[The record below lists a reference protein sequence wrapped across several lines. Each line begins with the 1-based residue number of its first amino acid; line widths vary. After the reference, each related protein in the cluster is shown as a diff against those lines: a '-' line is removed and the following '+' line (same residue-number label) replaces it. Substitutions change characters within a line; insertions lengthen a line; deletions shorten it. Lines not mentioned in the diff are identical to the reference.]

1 MKEKLKHI
9 AVIACLL
16 PLLFLNIKDSHDWGD
31 DFAQYLIEAKNILEH
46 RPLGENNFIANPNF
60 VLGPNCYPPGFPL
73 IVALSSPLT
82 DMGMCG
88 LNVLISFFLLL
99 IGYFSFLLL
108 CKWFHFMPAIVFSL
122 IIVYNPLVLQLKNG
136 VLSDYPFTAMLLLFF
151 LIYLFE
157 DKKRS
162 HFILLGFILAF
173 AVNTRV
179 VGWILVSAV
188 IAETVYKLF
197 IRYYRQKQF
206 DKPYMMNKLYLLI
219 SFAVFHLLFYV
230 IFPQSIIYYDNPVQ
244 VPFFDRLILNANY
257 NYGALKHFFSCYDEG
272 FLNVLISYGVVFT
285 ALIGMFI
292 FIFKPDSLKPT
303 ILLFFFL
310 GYVLSILIHQYSD
323 TGIRLVIPIITIVL
337 FFALYALMLFLSHVP
352 YREYIAFCLG
362 LIVLLCYKQNSS
374 IILKSKHEIPGPYGT
389 EAALTFDFINKNASH
404 KDVILF
410 SKPRALTYFT
420 GKKTTINSEERSRDF
435 IKEELAKIDPAFVLI
450 NKEITD
456 DSTKTYFSRPLKE
469 WKEVYTSENF
479 KLYKNL
485 LHSHN

>member
-16 PLLFLNIKDSHDWGD
+16 PLLFLNIKDTHDWGD
-31 DFAQYLIEAKNILEH
+31 DFAQYLKEAKNILEH
-46 RPLGENNFIANPNF
+46 KPLCESNFIANPNF

-73 IVALSSPLT
+73 IVALTSPIT
-82 DMGMCG
+82 NIEMRG

-108 CKWFHFMPAIVFSL
+108 CKWFHFLPAFVFSL
-122 IIVYNPLVLQLKNG
+122 IIVYNPLALQLKNA
-136 VLSDYPFTAMLLLFF
+136 VLSDYPFAAMLLLFF

-162 HFILLGFILAF
+162 HFILLGLILAF

-179 VGWILVSAV
+179 VGWILVMAV
-188 IAETVYKLF
+188 IAETGFKIF
-197 IRYYRQKQF
+197 IKYYRQKLV
-206 DKPYMMNKLYLLI
+206 DKTYVMNKLYLL
-219 SFAVFHLLFYV
+219 STFAVFHLLFYIV
-230 IFPQSIIYYDNPVQ
+230 FPQKIIYYDNPVQ
-244 VPFFDRLILNANY
+244 IPFIDRLILNANY

-272 FLNVLISYGVVFT
+272 FLNVLISYGIVFT
-285 ALIGMFI
+285 ALIGMFV

-310 GYVLSILIHQYSD
+310 GYVLSIMIHQYSN

-337 FFALYALMLFLSHVP
+337 FFASYALMLFLSHIP
-352 YREYIAFCLG
+352 YKEYIAFCLG
-362 LIVLLCYKQNSS
+362 LIVLFCYKQNSS
-374 IILKSKHEIPGPYGT
+374 LILKSKHEIPGPYSA
-389 EAALTFDFINKNASH
+389 EAIATFDFLTKNTSDM
-404 KDVILF
+404 DVVLF

-420 GKKTTINSEERSRDF
+420 GKRTTINTEKRSQSFIGEE
-435 IKEELAKIDPAFVLI
+435 IKKIDPAFVLI

-456 DSTKTYFSRPLKE
+456 DSTKTYFSRPLTD
-469 WKEVYTSENF
+469 WKEVYSSENF

-485 LHSHN
+485 LHSQN